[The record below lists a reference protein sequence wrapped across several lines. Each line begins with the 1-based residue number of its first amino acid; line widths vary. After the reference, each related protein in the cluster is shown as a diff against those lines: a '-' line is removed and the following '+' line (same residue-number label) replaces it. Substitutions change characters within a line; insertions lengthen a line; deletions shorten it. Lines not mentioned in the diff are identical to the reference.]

1 MKVTFNSNLHLQILI
16 KKEGIQ
22 YIMLSKTTQATQF
35 F

>member
-1 MKVTFNSNLHLQILI
+1 LQILI